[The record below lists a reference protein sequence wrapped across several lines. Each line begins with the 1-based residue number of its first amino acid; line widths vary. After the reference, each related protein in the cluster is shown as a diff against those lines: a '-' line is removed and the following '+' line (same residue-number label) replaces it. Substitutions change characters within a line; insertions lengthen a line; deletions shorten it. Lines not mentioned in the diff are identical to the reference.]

1 MHALDRYRNTRDH
14 WSELAPDFGQST
26 NTEDEAIDLNAK
38 QRYATLLAIQY
49 DFQESDKELVRYLF
63 AQEIDSLINDDT
75 SGTTYSLKLGA
86 YLLASYRDPLDIP
99 SFYKAKNIDMDTAS
113 GFDIEFMYSTLGSG
127 TFDYIRSHF
136 PDLYEDI
143 KDEEEN
149 DRFFQRLDSWW
160 TSLCERYPAHP
171 ADETDYAMYER
182 HLYFGDREQA
192 RIHIENWARDCR
204 DEREVSV
211 TLEYAYKAL
220 GAYREVI
227 KILEVNLSQAK
238 PGWDKI
244 SVISDLLK
252 MYVGLNSPP
261 EAFAYFAQA
270 DAELSTFQDWKGVGL
285 GRMLVHSAFEYAALC
300 DDDHIAIS
308 SCGFAL
314 SWCQELTSHYYVLLV
329 AGEKATRRCQL
340 TSLAEEFK
348 QRAETER
355 QRIDAL
361 FRK

>member
-1 MHALDRYRNTRDH
+1 M
-14 WSELAPDFGQST
+14 
-26 NTEDEAIDLNAK
+26 NTEDLAIDLNAK

-49 DFQESDKELVRYLF
+49 DFQEIDKELIRYLF

-75 SGTTYSLKLGA
+75 SGTTYSLWLGA

-99 SFYKAKNIDMDTAS
+99 SFYKAKNIDMDTHG
-113 GFDIEFMYSTLGSG
+113 GFDTEFMYWALKTE
-127 TFDYIRSHF
+127 THDYVRTHF
-136 PDLYEDI
+136 PDLYKKIQDDTES
-143 KDEEEN
+143 EEFYEC
-149 DRFFQRLDSWW
+149 LDSWW
-160 TSLCERYPAHP
+160 ANRCSEHPAHP
-171 ADETDYAMYER
+171 ADENDYALYER
-182 HLYFGDREQA
+182 HLYFGDLKQA
-192 RIHIENWARDCR
+192 RKHIDNWARDRR

-238 PGWDKI
+238 TDRDKI
-244 SVISDLLK
+244 IIISDLLQ
-252 MYVGLNSPP
+252 MYAALNSPP

-270 DAELSTFQDWKGVGL
+270 DAELSTFQNWKSVGL
-285 GRMLVHSAFEYAALC
+285 GKMLVHAAFEYAALC
-300 DDDHIAIS
+300 DDDQIAVS

-314 SWCQELTSHYYVLLV
+314 SWCQELTSHHYTLLV

-340 TSLAEEFK
+340 ISLAEDFRHK
-348 QRAETER
+348 AETER